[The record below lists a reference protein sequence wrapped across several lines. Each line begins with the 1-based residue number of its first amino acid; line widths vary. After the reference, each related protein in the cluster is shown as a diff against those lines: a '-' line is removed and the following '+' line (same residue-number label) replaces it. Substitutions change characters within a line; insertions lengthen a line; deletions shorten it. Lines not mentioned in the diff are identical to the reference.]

1 VSPRA
6 QTDDTEF
13 PRIYL
18 RLSACKHQ
26 RARSFTPAGCSVSPR
41 DSNTYNSM
49 ENRVGDVPN
58 QTKPIDLPHAGSDC
72 YRMGVQVNSMRMC
85 IEGSPVSKSP
95 TKTWLLNFSMDVWT
109 LLLNSSKV
117 IMIAFI

>member
-1 VSPRA
+1 
-6 QTDDTEF
+6 
-13 PRIYL
+13 
-18 RLSACKHQ
+18 
-26 RARSFTPAGCSVSPR
+26 
-41 DSNTYNSM
+41 M
-49 ENRVGDVPN
+49 ENRVGDGPN
-58 QTKPIDLPHAGSDC
+58 QNKPIDLPHADSDC

-95 TKTWLLNFSMDVWT
+95 TKTWLLNFSMDVWI